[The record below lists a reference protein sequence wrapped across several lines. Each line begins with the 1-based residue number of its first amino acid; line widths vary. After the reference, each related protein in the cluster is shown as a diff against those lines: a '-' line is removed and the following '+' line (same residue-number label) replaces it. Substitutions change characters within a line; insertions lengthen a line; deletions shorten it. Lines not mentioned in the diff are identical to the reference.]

1 MQKMNLESIQSK
13 ISFLEGETLHRKKLH
28 EEEILK
34 LRRVS
39 DELYENIQTYETM
52 IVQKNDVIED
62 QKKVIM
68 ELKESLNVLDNFN
81 NRWDEE
87 ERLVKMMK

>member
-13 ISFLEGETLHRKKLH
+13 ISFLEGETIHRKKLH

>member
-1 MQKMNLESIQSK
+1 
-13 ISFLEGETLHRKKLH
+13 
-28 EEEILK
+28 
-34 LRRVS
+34 
-39 DELYENIQTYETM
+39 M

-87 ERLVKMMK
+87 ERLVKIMKQRLQTKD